1 MQILE
6 TDRLVIRQFDYNDC
20 EFILRLLNDPSF
32 VDNIEDKGVRTRVQ
46 AASYLAAGP
55 MASYQANG
63 HGLYLVA
70 LKDGGRPI
78 GMCGLIKRP
87 HLRDVDLGY
96 AFLPEGAGRGYA
108 FEAAAAVL
116 DFGHRTLGFTRVC
129 AIVSPTNLRSTT
141 LLERLGFAF
150 AQWQPMPGGP
160 GSIALYELD
169 LENWLQAPTGRSGS
183 VMLNL
188 LPGASGR

>member
-6 TDRLVIRQFDYNDC
+6 TDRLVLRHFEYDDC
-20 EFILRLLNDPSF
+20 DFIIRLLNDPSF
-32 VDNIEDKGVRTRVQ
+32 IDNIEDKGVRTPAQ
-46 AASYLAAGP
+46 AASYLASGP
-55 MASYQANG
+55 MASYREHG

-70 LKDGGRPI
+70 LKDGLRPI

-116 DFGHRTLGFTRVC
+116 GFARRTLGLERVS
-129 AIVSPTNLRSTT
+129 AIVAPGNLRSIG

-150 AQWQPMPGGP
+150 ARWEPTPGAP
-160 GSIALYELD
+160 DPLALYELS
-169 LENWLQAPTGRSGS
+169 LEG
-183 VMLNL
+183 
-188 LPGASGR
+188 